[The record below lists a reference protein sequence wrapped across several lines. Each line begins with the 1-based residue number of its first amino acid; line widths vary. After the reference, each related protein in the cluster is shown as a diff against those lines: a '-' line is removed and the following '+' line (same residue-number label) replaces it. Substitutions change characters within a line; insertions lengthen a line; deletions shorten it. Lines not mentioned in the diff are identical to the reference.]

1 MRPSRSPLN
10 QIIGA
15 TILLVVAG
23 VLFFPA
29 YLYWNGSIRHSV
41 TALAT
46 CGPAPRYETSDQTG
60 RPIGTTELSGIIW
73 VAGFVNFSR
82 PDEAELLCGKFA
94 ELDQN
99 FRGVQGLTLVSFFI
113 GAEKNALRDYAQRY
127 EASDH
132 WHLVLIPEGAPGLVQ
147 DWASATVGCRG
158 RIGVENLFVLIDR
171 QGKTRNV
178 YDATAPETVQ
188 KILIDVGNLLRAER

>member
-1 MRPSRSPLN
+1 VRPSRSPLN

-82 PDEAELLCGKFA
+82 PDEAELLFGKFA

-113 GAEKNALRDYAQRY
+113 GAEKNALKDYAQRY

-132 WHLVLIPEGAPGLVQ
+132 WHLVLIPEGAPRLVQ
-147 DWASATVGCRG
+147 DWASPTAGCRG

-171 QGKTRNV
+171 QGKIRNV